1 MAEMTETK
9 SRNRQRSMVRR
20 ARISDLD
27 RLIEIEQACFSSD
40 RLSRRSFSRQI
51 GSPRSAVFVATA
63 EDRIAGYAMIL
74 FRSTSAIARLYS
86 LAVDPAFRGRS
97 VGRILV
103 DEAERIAIGRGA
115 DRLRLEVRLDNMA
128 ARSLYVS
135 AGYQEIRDLPRYY
148 ADGGDGIRYEKVL
161 TNRRTQAR

>member
-9 SRNRQRSMVRR
+9 PRNRLKMTARL

-27 RLIEIEQACFSSD
+27 RLIEIEHACFSSD
-40 RLSRRSFSRQI
+40 RLSRRSFVRQI
-51 GSPRSAVFVATA
+51 GNKRSAVLVAETDDA
-63 EDRIAGYAMIL
+63 IAGYAMVL
-74 FRSTSAIARLYS
+74 FRSRSAIARLYS

-97 VGRILV
+97 VGRYLV
-103 DEAERIAIGRGA
+103 SEVERAAAGRSA
-115 DRLRLEVRLDNMA
+115 DRLRLEVRLDNEG

-135 AGYQEIRDLPRYY
+135 AGFRKIGDLPHYY

-161 TNRRTQAR
+161 TNRRVKRP